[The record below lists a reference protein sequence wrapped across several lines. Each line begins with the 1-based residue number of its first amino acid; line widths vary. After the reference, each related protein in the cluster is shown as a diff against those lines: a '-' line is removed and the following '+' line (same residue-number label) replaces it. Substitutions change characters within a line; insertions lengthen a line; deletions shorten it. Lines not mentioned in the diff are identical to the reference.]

1 MELRNIAIIA
11 HVDHGKT
18 TLVDTLLH
26 QTGVFRS
33 HQEVRDRVLD
43 SGELERERGI
53 TILAKNTAVFY
64 RDTKI
69 NIVDTPGHAD
79 FGGEV
84 ERVLSMVDG
93 ALLLVDSFEGPMPQT
108 RFVLEKA
115 LVQGIKLLVVINKI
129 DRQGA
134 RPQEVVDEVLDLFIN
149 LGATEEQIEFP
160 VLYGSARAGA
170 LHPDLDQAERLL
182 AAGKQDI
189 LPLLEA
195 TLDYVPG
202 PSGNPE
208 APLQLLVTTLDW
220 SDYIGRIAIG
230 RIDNGMLHPGQE
242 VAVARGDEEPVLTR
256 IADVFTFQSLKRVP
270 IEAALAGDIVA
281 VTGLGDVDI
290 GVTVMDPNDPR
301 PLPPITVDEPT
312 LTMTFRVNDSP
323 FAGEE
328 GDYLTSRQLRQ
339 RLWKEAR
346 KDVALRVEE
355 TDTPD
360 AFTVAGRGELHLAIL
375 IETMRREGYEL
386 AVSKPNVIMKEINGI
401 QHEPL
406 ERVTVDVGQEYTGAV
421 IEGLGIRKGEL
432 QSMTPRGDYRVRLE
446 FIVPMRGLIG
456 YASQFATETK
466 GSGILNQN
474 FAGYGPYRGPVPTR
488 PGGSLVAWEE
498 GEATAYAISNIQER
512 GALFVTPGTRVYQG
526 MIVGENS
533 RPVDIDVN
541 IAKKRHV
548 TNIRSATSE
557 IAVKLDEPRI
567 LTLEQAL
574 AYINNDELVEITPKS
589 IRLRK
594 LILNRDERKDA
605 KYHGGGQES

>member
-18 TLVDTLLH
+18 TLVDSILR

-33 HQEVRDRVLD
+33 NQEVKERVLD

-64 RDTKI
+64 KDTKI

-93 ALLLVDSFEGPMPQT
+93 ALLVVDAFEGPMPQT

-115 LVQGIKLLVVINKI
+115 LAQGVKPILVVNKI

-134 RPQEVVDEVLDLFIN
+134 RPQEVVDEVLELFIN
-149 LGATEEQIEFP
+149 LGANDEQIEFP
-160 VLYGSARAGA
+160 VLYGSARAGVA
-170 LHPDLDQAERLL
+170 QPDLDEAKRLIAAEE
-182 AAGKQDI
+182 QNI
-189 LPLLEA
+189 LPLLDA
-195 TLDYVPG
+195 VLKWVPA
-202 PSGNPE
+202 PSGDPD

-220 SDYIGRIAIG
+220 SDYVGRIAVG
-230 RIDNGMLHPGQE
+230 RIVGGILHSGQE
-242 VAVARGDEEPVLTR
+242 VAVARGDDEPEISK

-270 IEAALAGDIVA
+270 IEKASAGDIVA
-281 VTGLGDVDI
+281 VTGLPDVTI
-290 GVTVMDPNDPR
+290 GATIMDPVNQR
-301 PLPPITVDEPT
+301 PLPAITVDEPT
-312 LTMTFRVNDSP
+312 LTMTFRVNDGP

-328 GDYLTSRQLRQ
+328 GEYITSRQLRE

-355 TDTPD
+355 TDSPD
-360 AFTVAGRGELHLAIL
+360 AFTVAGRGELHLGIL

-386 AVSKPNVIMKEINGI
+386 AVSKPHVIFKEIDGVK
-401 QHEPL
+401 HEPL
-406 ERVTVDVGQEYTGAV
+406 EQVTVDVSQEYAGAV
-421 IEGLGIRKGEL
+421 IEGLGERKGKL
-432 QSMTPRGDYRVRLE
+432 QSMMPRGEERVRLE

-466 GSGILNQN
+466 GTGILNQN
-474 FAGYGPYRGPVPTR
+474 YGGYGPYRGSVPTR
-488 PGGSLVAWEE
+488 SCGSLVAWEE
-498 GEATAYAISNIQER
+498 GQATAYAIGNIQER
-512 GALFVTPGTRVYQG
+512 GVLFVTPGTRVYEG

-533 RPVDIDVN
+533 RPDDMDVN
-541 IAKKRHV
+541 IAKKKHV
-548 TNIRSATSE
+548 TNMRSATSD
-557 IAVKLDEPRI
+557 ISVKLDEPRI
-567 LTLEQAL
+567 ITLEQAL
-574 AYINNDELVEITPKS
+574 AYISDDELVEITPQS

-594 LILNRDERKDA
+594 MILDRSERKDA
-605 KYHGGGQES
+605 RARG

>member
-18 TLVDTLLH
+18 TLVDSILR

-33 HQEVRDRVLD
+33 NQEVKERVLD

-64 RDTKI
+64 KDTKI

-93 ALLLVDSFEGPMPQT
+93 ALLVVDAFEGPMPQT

-115 LVQGIKLLVVINKI
+115 LAQGVKPILVVNKI

-134 RPQEVVDEVLDLFIN
+134 RPQEVVDEVLELFIN
-149 LGATEEQIEFP
+149 LGANDEQIEFP
-160 VLYGSARAGA
+160 VLYGSARAGVA
-170 LHPDLDQAERLL
+170 QPDLDEAKRLIAAEE
-182 AAGKQDI
+182 QNI
-189 LPLLEA
+189 LPLLDA
-195 TLDYVPG
+195 VLKWVPA
-202 PSGNPE
+202 PSGDPD

-220 SDYIGRIAIG
+220 SDYVGRIAVG
-230 RIDNGMLHPGQE
+230 RIVGGILHSGQE
-242 VAVARGDEEPVLTR
+242 VAVARGDDEPEISK

-270 IEAALAGDIVA
+270 IEKASAGDIVA
-281 VTGLGDVDI
+281 VTGLPDVTI
-290 GVTVMDPNDPR
+290 GATIMDPVNQR
-301 PLPPITVDEPT
+301 PLPAITVDEPT
-312 LTMTFRVNDSP
+312 LTMTFRVNDGP

-328 GDYLTSRQLRQ
+328 GEYITSRQLRE

-355 TDTPD
+355 TDSPD
-360 AFTVAGRGELHLAIL
+360 AFTVAGRGELHLGIL

-386 AVSKPNVIMKEINGI
+386 AVSKPHVIFKEIDGVK
-401 QHEPL
+401 HEPL
-406 ERVTVDVGQEYTGAV
+406 EQVTVDVSQEYAGAV
-421 IEGLGIRKGEL
+421 IEGLGERKGEL
-432 QSMTPRGDYRVRLE
+432 QSMMPRGEERVRLE

-466 GSGILNQN
+466 GTGILNQN
-474 FAGYGPYRGPVPTR
+474 YGGYGPYRGSVPTR
-488 PGGSLVAWEE
+488 SCGSLVAWEE
-498 GEATAYAISNIQER
+498 GQATAYAIGNIQER
-512 GALFVTPGTRVYQG
+512 GVLFVTPGTRVYEG

-533 RPVDIDVN
+533 RPDDMDVN
-541 IAKKRHV
+541 IAKKKHV
-548 TNIRSATSE
+548 TNMRSATSD
-557 IAVKLDEPRI
+557 ISVKLDEPRI
-567 LTLEQAL
+567 ITLEQAL
-574 AYINNDELVEITPKS
+574 AYISDDELVEITPQS

-594 LILNRDERKDA
+594 MILDRSERKDA
-605 KYHGGGQES
+605 RARG

>member
-18 TLVDTLLH
+18 TLVDSILR
-26 QTGVFRS
+26 QTGVFRTN
-33 HQEVRDRVLD
+33 QQIMDRVLD

-53 TILAKNTAVFY
+53 TILAKNTAVFH

-93 ALLLVDSFEGPMPQT
+93 ALLVVDAFEGPMPQT

-115 LVQGIKLLVVINKI
+115 LTQGVKPILVVNKI
-129 DRQGA
+129 DRPGA
-134 RPQEVVDEVLDLFIN
+134 RPKEVVDEVLELFIN

-160 VLYGSARAGA
+160 VVYGSARCGVV
-170 LHPDLDQAERLL
+170 HSDLSEAERLL
-182 AAGKQDI
+182 QAGKQNI
-189 LPLLEA
+189 IPLLDTVLEW
-195 TLDYVPG
+195 VPE
-202 PSGNPE
+202 PSGDSN

-220 SDYIGRIAIG
+220 NDYIGRIAIG
-230 RIDNGMLHPGQE
+230 RILSGTLRSGQE
-242 VAVARGDEEPVLTR
+242 VAVAYGHAEPEITK

-270 IEAALAGDIVA
+270 IEETIAGDIVA
-281 VTGLGDVDI
+281 VTGLPDVTI
-290 GVTVMDPNDPR
+290 GATIMDPQKMR

-328 GDYLTSRQLRQ
+328 GDYVTSRQLRE
-339 RLWKEAR
+339 RLLKEAR
-346 KDVALRVEE
+346 KDVALKLEE
-355 TDTPD
+355 SDTPD
-360 AFTVAGRGELHLAIL
+360 AFTVAGRGELHLSIL

-386 AVSKPNVIMKEINGI
+386 AVSKPNVILKEIDNVR
-401 QHEPL
+401 QEPL
-406 ERVTVDVGQEYTGAV
+406 EEVIIDVDQEYTGTV
-421 IEGLGIRKGEL
+421 IEGLGQRKGEL
-432 QSMTPRGDYRVRLE
+432 QNMMPKGGDRVRLE

-466 GSGILNQN
+466 GTGILNQN
-474 FAGYGPYRGPVPTR
+474 YAGYGPYRGPIPTR
-488 PGGSLVAWEE
+488 SGGSLVACEE
-498 GEATAYAISNIQER
+498 GVATAYAISNIQER
-512 GALFVTPGTRVYQG
+512 GVLFITPGTRVYEG

-533 RPVDIDVN
+533 RPDDIEVN
-541 IAKKRHV
+541 IAKKKHV
-548 TNIRSATSE
+548 TNMRSATAD
-557 IAVKLDEPRI
+557 IALKLDEPRT

-574 AYINNDELVEITPKS
+574 AYINDDELVEITPQS

-594 LILNRDERKDA
+594 TILNRNERKDA
-605 KYHGGGQES
+605 RRSG